1 VSDFSAGPRH
11 LGTAA
16 WGKTLVD
23 ELSQLGVAGAFDEVA
38 APRGGGRRT
47 RASPMQRPFDATDPP
62 ATVVHMPNIALE
74 LGKQSTHFGVSAAYG
89 EQQDVDG
96 VRIVPVALVWAGYG
110 GGSDEQGN
118 GGGGG
123 GGYTLPLGAYIRRGD
138 DLRFDPNLVSLLAVG
153 IPFVWVAG
161 RALSRV
167 IRALKK

>member
-1 VSDFSAGPRH
+1 
-11 LGTAA
+11 
-16 WGKTLVD
+16 
-23 ELSQLGVAGAFDEVA
+23 
-38 APRGGGRRT
+38 
-47 RASPMQRPFDATDPP
+47 
-62 ATVVHMPNIALE
+62 MPNIALE
-74 LGKQSTHFGVSAAYG
+74 LGQQSTHFGVTSAYG